1 MSLEGILI
9 ALGLTVLVALWVGL
23 PLLRRETTTSAPIT
37 PLERQRERLT
47 IYYSRVLRNIHDLE
61 EDFAT
66 GKLSDADYQQ
76 ERELWTQRGIA
87 VLKALDE
94 TQLLTETQTDDA
106 SIDTAI
112 DSQIEAAVNAYRQE
126 KASV

>member
-23 PLLRRETTTSAPIT
+23 PLLRRETTTSTPIT

-47 IYYSRVLRNIHDLE
+47 IYYSRVLRNIHDLD